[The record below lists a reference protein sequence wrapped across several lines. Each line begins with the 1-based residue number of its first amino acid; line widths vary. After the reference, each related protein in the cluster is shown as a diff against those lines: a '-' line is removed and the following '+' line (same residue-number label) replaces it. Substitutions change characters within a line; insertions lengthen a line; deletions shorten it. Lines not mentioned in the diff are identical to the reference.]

1 MHATKK
7 ADSAAK
13 ADDAIMKRRGFM
25 RTRGYLYRA
34 SAAWVVG
41 MAMTAAPAI
50 AQTEPAPGTETS
62 DPTDIIV
69 TATKRNENLSQV
81 PIAVSVT
88 TDEDIAAKGSV
99 RPQDYLITPPNVDRK
114 SVGEAQEGSGR
125 LALGGR
131 RMNKTTKNQDKY

>member
-50 AQTEPAPGTETS
+50 AQTEPAPGTETR

-69 TATKRNENLSQV
+69 TATQRNENLSQI
-81 PIAVSVT
+81 PSAGWVT
-88 TDEDIAAKGSV
+88 THEDIPANGID
-99 RPQDYLITPPNVDRK
+99 RPQDYLTYPTKAPFVH
-114 SVGEAQEGSGR
+114 EATG
-125 LALGGR
+125 AHV
-131 RMNKTTKNQDKY
+131 

>member
-50 AQTEPAPGTETS
+50 AQTEPAPGTETR

-69 TATKRNENLSQV
+69 TATKRNERSEERRVGNECVSTGRSRWV
-81 PIAVSVT
+81 PA
-88 TDEDIAAKGSV
+88 
-99 RPQDYLITPPNVDRK
+99 N
-114 SVGEAQEGSGR
+114 
-125 LALGGR
+125 
-131 RMNKTTKNQDKY
+131 

>member
-1 MHATKK
+1 MHATKR

-13 ADDAIMKRRGFM
+13 ADDAIMRRRGFM

-50 AQTEPAPGTETS
+50 AQTEPGPGTETS

-69 TATKRNENLSQV
+69 TATKRNENLRQV

-88 TDEDIAAKGSV
+88 TDEDNAADGRSEERREGKKGVS
-99 RPQDYLITPPNVDRK
+99 TC
-114 SVGEAQEGSGR
+114 
-125 LALGGR
+125 
-131 RMNKTTKNQDKY
+131 